1 MNRQENIYINIHQ
14 DIIDRCKLNE
24 PKAQFQLYKLY
35 YKAMFNTCLRIV
47 NNNLEAED
55 IMQESFFKAFEKI
68 NLYRGEVSFGAWL
81 KKIVVNH
88 SLDELRKKKLDLLSL
103 EEAKVNPLETTE
115 NTIEEEQEIQA
126 KAEEI
131 KEQINQ
137 LPDGYRIVLSLYL
150 IEGYDH
156 DEIGEILNITSST
169 SRSQC
174 ARARQKLLERIKN
187 NKKEKIY

>member
-1 MNRQENIYINIHQ
+1 MNRQESIYINIHQ
-14 DIIDRCKLNE
+14 DIIDRCKLSE

-47 NNNLEAED
+47 NNSLEAED
-55 IMQESFFKAFEKI
+55 IMQESFLKAFEKI
-68 NLYRGEVSFGAWL
+68 ESYRGEVSFGAWL
-81 KKIVVNH
+81 KRIVVNH
-88 SLDELRKKKLDLLSL
+88 SLDELRKKKLDLQSI
-103 EEAKVNPLETTE
+103 EDTGINPVIE
-115 NTIEEEQEIQA
+115 NNNSKEEEEEIRA

-131 KEQINQ
+131 RDHINN

-156 DEIGEILNITSST
+156 DEISEILKITSST

-174 ARARQKLLERIKN
+174 ARAKQKLLELLRNK
-187 NKKEKIY
+187 KKEKI